1 MEILSP
7 ASNMEHIEVA
17 IDAKSNAV
25 YGGLKKWNARNKA
38 INFTTEEY
46 NSLIEKLHSNNI
58 KFFLTLNILMLE

>member
-17 IDAKSNAV
+17 IDTKSNAV

-46 NSLIEKLHSNNI
+46 NFLIKNLYHKQMTEIS
-58 KFFLTLNILMLE
+58 